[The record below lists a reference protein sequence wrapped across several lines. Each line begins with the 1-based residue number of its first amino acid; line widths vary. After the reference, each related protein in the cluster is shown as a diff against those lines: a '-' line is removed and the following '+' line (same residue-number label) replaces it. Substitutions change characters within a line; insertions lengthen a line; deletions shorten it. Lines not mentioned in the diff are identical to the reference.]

1 MINLCALRQLIMDLH
16 NVEDHLKVE
25 VGVTFNEAAILC
37 AIDNGYTEPA
47 AIAKQ
52 MNLSPSRTSRLLTSV
67 ESKKLINRKNSRV
80 DKRVVHISLSQR
92 GQKVLEQ
99 LHACDAKFPAYIEE
113 AILKGTENADE
124 Q

>member
-1 MINLCALRQLIMDLH
+1 MINLCALRQMIMDLH
-16 NVEDHLKVE
+16 NVEEHLKVD

-37 AIDNGYTEPA
+37 AIDSGYTEPA
-47 AIAKQ
+47 GIAKQ

-67 ESKKLINRKNSRV
+67 EAKKLINRRNSRS

-92 GQKVLEQ
+92 GQKVLAQ
-99 LHACDAKFPAYIEE
+99 LHSCDAKFPQYIEE
-113 AILKGTENADE
+113 AILKGSELIEE

>member
-16 NVEDHLKVE
+16 QVEDHLKVD

-37 AIDNGYTEPA
+37 AIDTGYTEPA

-67 ESKKLINRKNSRV
+67 EAKKLINRKNSRV

-92 GQKVLEQ
+92 GQKVLEE
-99 LHACDAKFPAYIEE
+99 LHACDAQFPAYIEE
-113 AILKGTENADE
+113 AILKGMENADE

>member
-1 MINLCALRQLIMDLH
+1 MINLCALRQMIMDLH
-16 NVEDHLKVE
+16 TVEEHLKVD

-37 AIDNGYTEPA
+37 AIDSGFTEPA

-67 ESKKLINRKNSRV
+67 EAKKLINRRNSKS

-92 GQKVLEQ
+92 GQKVLAE
-99 LHACDAKFPAYIEE
+99 LHASDAKFPPYIEE
-113 AILKGTENADE
+113 AIKKGSELIEN
-124 Q
+124 